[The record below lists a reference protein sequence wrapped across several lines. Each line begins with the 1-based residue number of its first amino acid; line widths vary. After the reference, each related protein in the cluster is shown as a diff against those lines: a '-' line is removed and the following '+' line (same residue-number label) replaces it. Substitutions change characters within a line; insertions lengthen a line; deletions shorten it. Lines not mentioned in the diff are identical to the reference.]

1 MDNAILI
8 ALSRAVA
15 DKDART
21 AVLASRGLRTSIDTV
36 VRVRGTVEVAET
48 TTTRVTFA
56 VDHWALLGTVLGQIP
71 ADRWEAVLT
80 AGLTATDATVA
91 ASTKALVEALA
102 DRSGLGRI
110 SEVAPRTK
118 ATVLVEEVSL

>member
-48 TTTRVTFA
+48 TTTRVTYP
-56 VDHWALLGTVLGQIP
+56 VDHWALLGAVLAHLP
-71 ADRWEAVLT
+71 AALHVPILT
-80 AGLTATDATVA
+80 AGLTAKNEAVA
-91 ASTKALVEALA
+91 EATKALVEALA
-102 DRSGLGRI
+102 DRSGLGRLT
-110 SEVAPRTK
+110 EVAPRTK